1 MQIPFNNTYAQLP
14 GHFYA
19 RVLPEQAPSPRL
31 IRINEEL
38 AQQLHID
45 PEWLRGP
52 EGLAMLSGNSV
63 SQGSEPLA
71 QAYAGHQ
78 FGNFVPQL
86 GDGRA
91 ILLGEITDTQGR
103 HRDLQLKG
111 SGRTPFSRNGDG
123 KAALGPAL
131 REYLVSEAMYA
142 LGIPT
147 TRALAV
153 VATGEEVARQE
164 GMLDGAVFARVA
176 SSHLRVGTFQY
187 FAARQDVVALEAL
200 TRFALQRHFPE
211 ALAAENPA
219 LALLEQVIEVQG
231 SLIPRWM
238 GLGFIHGVM
247 NTDNCSISGETI
259 DYGPCAFMDSFHPK
273 CVYSAID
280 RGGRYSW
287 GNQPGILVWN
297 LTRLAET
304 LLPLISKDD
313 DEAETLATNALD
325 RLGRKLGDNYHQ
337 VFSEK
342 LGLPT
347 EGRISREND
356 AFIRQTLTLLA
367 SQEVDF
373 THFFRRLTQTVSSE
387 EVQGSNLAALFKNP
401 SAFAEWNQAYQQLTA
416 PSGARIDA
424 MRHSNPVLI
433 PRNHRIEEA
442 IQAAYQGDFV
452 PFHRLADAWQRPFE
466 DNPDYAD
473 LQAAPEPHEIVRQT
487 FCGT

>member
-1 MQIPFNNTYAQLP
+1 MQIPFHNTYAQLP
-14 GHFYA
+14 SHFFS
-19 RVLPEQAPSPRL
+19 RVHPAQVPSPQL
-31 IRINEEL
+31 IRVNETL

-45 PEWLRGP
+45 PDWLRGP
-52 EGLAMLSGNSV
+52 EGVGMLSGNV
-63 SQGSEPLA
+63 VAQGSEPIA

-91 ILLGEITDTQGR
+91 ILLGEITDTLGR

-131 REYLVSEAMYA
+131 REYLVSEAMHA
-142 LGIPT
+142 LGLPT

-153 VATGEEVARQE
+153 VSTGEEVARQE
-164 GMLDGAVFARVA
+164 GMIPGAVFTRVA

-187 FAARQDVVALEAL
+187 FAARQDIPALERL
-200 TRFALQRHFPE
+200 TQFALQRHFPE
-211 ALAAENPA
+211 ALSSANPA
-219 LALLEQVIEVQG
+219 LALLEEVIAAQG

-259 DYGPCAFMDSFHPK
+259 DYGPCAFTDSFHPK

-280 RGGRYSW
+280 RGGRYAW

-304 LLPLISKDD
+304 LLPLISKDA
-313 DEAETLATNALD
+313 DEAEALAAAALD
-325 RLGRKLGDNYHQ
+325 KLGKDLGTNYHQ
-337 VFSEK
+337 VFSDK
-342 LGLPT
+342 LGLQIGEP
-347 EGRISREND
+347 GARVND
-356 AFIRQTLTLLA
+356 GLIRQTLNLLA
-367 SQEVDF
+367 AQEVDF
-373 THFFRRLTQTVSSE
+373 THFFRRLTQTASGQDPKAE
-387 EVQGSNLAALFKNP
+387 GLAALFKDDD
-401 SAFAEWNQAYQQLTA
+401 SYAAWLAAYRQSTA
-416 PSGARIDA
+416 PSGPRVEA
-424 MRHSNPVLI
+424 MRRSNPVLI
-433 PRNHRIEEA
+433 PRNHRIEQA
-442 IQAAYQGDFV
+442 IQAAYGGDFTL
-452 PFHRLADAWQRPFE
+452 FHRLAEAWQRPFE
-466 DNPDYAD
+466 EDPNYAN